1 MMQRVSLGILAAV
14 ALLASAAQAQESK
27 QDQKHEPKQEFLK
40 HGDVIHGLVRVV
52 NAKHPNGT
60 PILAYQIVSD
70 APKAFAQK
78 DGFCKAAPPKTFHL
92 VETDNKVKAGRL
104 KRSVGK
110 KIDLVVDEFM
120 CSQTAWHIGDAV
132 ATKWRFTGP
141 EPR

>member
-1 MMQRVSLGILAAV
+1 MARIGLEVLASV
-14 ALLASAAQAQESK
+14 ALLAAAPAQAQ
-27 QDQKHEPKQEFLK
+27 DQKQTAKQEFLK
-40 HGDVIHGLVRVV
+40 YGDVIHGLVRVV
-52 NAKHPNGT
+52 NAKHPNGM

-70 APKAFAQK
+70 APKPFAQK
-78 DGFCKAAPPKTFHL
+78 DGFCKAPPPKTFHL
-92 VETDNKVKAGRL
+92 VDTDNKAKTIRL

-110 KIDLVVDEFM
+110 KIDIVADEFM

>member
-1 MMQRVSLGILAAV
+1 MMKRVILGILAAV

-27 QDQKHEPKQEFLK
+27 QDQTPEFLK
-40 HGDVIHGLVRVV
+40 AGDVIHGLVRVV

-78 DGFCKAAPPKTFHL
+78 DGFCKATPPKTFHL